1 MHAFWNALEWLANTI
16 LFIWVGIALG
26 FVLLEPS
33 NPALKIQEVK
43 FAHHLRS
50 VDAGYAVV
58 LYLWLLVS
66 RGIWGCEGHGGG
78 GCYMWTC
85 PPQHK
90 WHFFT
95 RGKPGHKADQVTQPL
110 VCLSAGMM

>member
-33 NPALKIQEVK
+33 NPALKIQEIK
-43 FAHHLRS
+43 FAHHLRP

-66 RGIWGCEGHGGG
+66 RLLWECGGDL
-78 GCYMWTC
+78 YDSELMV
-85 PPQHK
+85 
-90 WHFFT
+90 
-95 RGKPGHKADQVTQPL
+95 KPGSF
-110 VCLSAGMM
+110 VC